1 MKRILAIDTSSAW
14 CSVALSLG
22 EVEPAFRHQPVAA
35 GASQLL
41 LPWIEELL
49 QESKLAMT
57 DLDAIAI
64 DIGPGAFTGVRLG
77 VAAVQGLALAAN
89 LLVIPVV
96 SLDAIAME
104 LLSSPGFQ
112 KIQPSQFVVAID
124 ARMEEIYWAKYQ
136 YSSSDKVP
144 QRLGHI
150 HLSSPEEIDLEDTQY
165 LAGSAIQAYGN
176 RLFTH
181 HQLPVDRLDMDIGVS
196 ALGVL
201 SCAIPALLNG
211 KQISVQELEPLYVRN
226 KVALTTE
233 EREQIFKKNAQQ

>member
-1 MKRILAIDTSSAW
+1 LAIDTSSAW

-49 QESKLAMT
+49 HASKLALT

-64 DIGPGAFTGVRLG
+64 GVGPGAFTGVRLG

-89 LLVIPVV
+89 LPVIPIA
-96 SLDAIAME
+96 SLDAIAMQ
-104 LLSSPGFQ
+104 LIANPNFQ
-112 KIQPSQFVVAID
+112 KVQPSQFVIAID
-124 ARMEEIYWAKYQ
+124 ARMDEIYWAKYQ
-136 YSSSDKVP
+136 YASTDTIP
-144 QRLGHI
+144 QRLGDI
-150 HLSSPEEIDLEDTQY
+150 HLSGPEQIDLEGAQY
-165 LAGSAIQAYGN
+165 LAGSAIHAYGN
-176 RLFTH
+176 RLFKH
-181 HQLPVDRLDMDIGVS
+181 RELPKDRLDGDIGVS

-201 SCAIPALLNG
+201 NYATPMFDCS
-211 KQISVQELEPLYVRN
+211 KQISVHELEPLYVRN

-233 EREQIFKKNAQQ
+233 EREQIFKKNA